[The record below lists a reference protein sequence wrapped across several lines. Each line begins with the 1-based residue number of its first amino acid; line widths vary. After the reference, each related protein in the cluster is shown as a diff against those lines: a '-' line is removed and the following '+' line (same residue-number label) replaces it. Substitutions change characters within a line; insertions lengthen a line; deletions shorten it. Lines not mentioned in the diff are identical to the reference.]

1 MSEFNFD
8 SLIAPILAERFFS
21 EFWETKPLRI
31 SRKQCDYY
39 APLVSGDDI
48 DYMLTVACLLDR
60 GGVDVIHD
68 SKIAKEQ
75 TKGLRQPVNKLN
87 GSARPSKIGDLNLI
101 GNRPGNHSSRL
112 TEL

>member
-8 SLIAPILAERFFS
+8 SLIAPILSERFFS

-68 SKIAKEQ
+68 SK
-75 TKGLRQPVNKLN
+75 
-87 GSARPSKIGDLNLI
+87 
-101 GNRPGNHSSRL
+101 SSEGAPL
-112 TEL
+112 